1 MTLVVFL
8 AILCLG
14 VATALPSSDPS
25 LDSEWQEWKIKYG
38 KNYSLEEEGQR
49 RTVWEENLKLVKQHN
64 AEYNQGKK
72 SFTMELN
79 AFGDMTGEEFGKM
92 MTDIPVHTR
101 RKRNIVQ
108 QHIVVNYVPKF
119 VDWRRRGY
127 VTPVKL
133 QGRCNSCWAF
143 SVAGALEGQMFRK
156 TGRLVSLSPQNLVDC
171 SRPEGNLGCDEG
183 NTYFALEYVQ
193 NNGGLEA
200 EATYPYEAKEG
211 PCRYHPEHSAAT
223 VRDFRFVSQNEKALM
238 HALATIGP
246 ISVGIDANHNS
257 FQMYK
262 GGIYYEPQCSSDAI
276 NHSVLLV
283 GYGYEGRESD
293 GRKYWLI
300 KNSHGTRWGM
310 NGYMKIAR
318 DRNNHCGIATY
329 AIYPRV

>member
-1 MTLVVFL
+1 MTLDVFL
-8 AILCLG
+8 ATLCLG
-14 VATALPSSDPS
+14 VATAASSSDPS

-38 KNYSLEEEGQR
+38 KNYSPEEEGQK
-49 RTVWEENLKLVKQHN
+49 RTVWEENLNLVKQHN
-64 AEYNQGKK
+64 AEYNQGMK
-72 SFTMELN
+72 SFTMEMN
-79 AFGDMTGEEFGKM
+79 AFGDMTGEDFRKM
-92 MTDIPVHTR
+92 MTDIPAQTR
-101 RKRNIVQ
+101 RERKSIQSRTVS
-108 QHIVVNYVPKF
+108 YVPKF

-127 VTPVKL
+127 VTPVKI

-171 SRPEGNLGCDEG
+171 SRPEGNLGCYKG
-183 NTYFALEYVQ
+183 NTYYALKYVQ
-193 NNGGLEA
+193 HNGGLEA

-211 PCRYHPEHSAAT
+211 PCRYSPENSAAR
-223 VRDFRFVSQNEKALM
+223 VRGFMFVPMNEKALM
-238 HALATIGP
+238 HAVATVGP
-246 ISVGIDANHNS
+246 ISVGINAGHES
-257 FQMYK
+257 FKLYK
-262 GGIYYEPQCSSDAI
+262 GGIYYEPNCSSDVI
-276 NHSVLLV
+276 NHSALLV

-300 KNSHGTRWGM
+300 KNSHGKRWGM